1 MPFVT
6 APADDENVIEA
17 EAVNVMMPDD
27 VIVAGIEMDPA
38 VAVTEHVELVAVV
51 VPPSVTAVPE
61 RVVAVPARTADV
73 DSAALAVTEHVELA
87 VVVPSR
93 VMVVPANVMTVPAMA
108 ADVVI
113 VPLDMPRVVV
123 AVTVPVVATDVLPMR
138 AIDPDA
144 NIAADTATIGEV
156 TVRAFLMVDCPEN
169 VADVVATTT
178 RDDSVKADRSSVPK
192 VATVTSAAP
201 SFSMP
206 VVVMV
211 ASSAELNEFAPP
223 NENAPARLR
232 SKMTSALDA
241 DRVKPVV
248 AMTMSLEDNTT
259 WEMAGLSTEML
270 DVEANVSV
278 PVPPPVYAA
287 AIENGLLAPVMRTGA
302 EMAMFVT
309 ARQVAG
315 DATSR

>member
-1 MPFVT
+1 
-6 APADDENVIEA
+6 
-17 EAVNVMMPDD
+17 
-27 VIVAGIEMDPA
+27 MDPA

-61 RVVAVPARTADV
+61 RVVAVPARAADV

-169 VADVVATTT
+169 VADDVATTT
-178 RDDSVKADRSSVPK
+178 RGTTCEGRSVQRAESRYSDQRSSQ
-192 VATVTSAAP
+192 
-201 SFSMP
+201 
-206 VVVMV
+206 
-211 ASSAELNEFAPP
+211 LQH
-223 NENAPARLR
+223 
-232 SKMTSALDA
+232 
-241 DRVKPVV
+241 
-248 AMTMSLEDNTT
+248 
-259 WEMAGLSTEML
+259 AGGG
-270 DVEANVSV
+270 D
-278 PVPPPVYAA
+278 
-287 AIENGLLAPVMRTGA
+287 G
-302 EMAMFVT
+302 
-309 ARQVAG
+309 RQLCRA
-315 DATSR
+315 